1 MNVCLTDGG
10 DGYDHLVG
18 GASLI
23 MSLIVMIDI
32 WLNGADQ

>member
-1 MNVCLTDGG
+1 MAVMDTIIL
-10 DGYDHLVG
+10 LV

-32 WLNGADQ
+32 WFNGADQ